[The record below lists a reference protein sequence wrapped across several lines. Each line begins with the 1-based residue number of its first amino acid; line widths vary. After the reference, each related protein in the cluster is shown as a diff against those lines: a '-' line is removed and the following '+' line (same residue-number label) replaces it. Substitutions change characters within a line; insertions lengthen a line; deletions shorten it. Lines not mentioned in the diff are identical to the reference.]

1 MREIIENSVSAH
13 KKTVELFQNNIT
25 AIEIIAREFISS
37 LRKGGKIVFMGN
49 GGSCADA
56 QHLAAELV
64 GRFRFNREPLAALA
78 LTTNTSIIT
87 AIGNDFGFEQVF
99 SRQIKA
105 LARPADTV
113 VGISTSGASGN
124 IIKALEEAKII
135 GAATVG
141 FTGKCKGAMKRMADT
156 LLEVDS
162 VDTPRIQEI
171 HILAGHIICDIVERE
186 LCGKDS

>member
-1 MREIIENSVSAH
+1 MREIIENSVAAH
-13 KKTVELFQNNIT
+13 KKAVELFQGSTKVIE
-25 AIEIIAREFISS
+25 AIASEFISS
-37 LRKGGKIVFMGN
+37 LRKGGKIIFMGN

-56 QHLAAELV
+56 QHLAAELI

-78 LTTNTSIIT
+78 LTTNTSILT
-87 AIGNDFGFEQVF
+87 AIGNDFGFDRVF

-105 LARPADTV
+105 LAGPADTV
-113 VGISTSGASGN
+113 VGISTSGASEN
-124 IIKALEEAKII
+124 IIKALEEARII
-135 GAATVG
+135 GASTVG
-141 FTGKCKGAMKRMADT
+141 FTGKCKGAMNGIVDA

-162 VDTPRIQEI
+162 GDTPRIQEI